1 MDKVNNWFQNR
12 RAKTKQDA
20 KKAAGQNLLLQQQA
34 ANNQANYSSSDSET
48 SPAFSSPEYLNMMQ
62 QCTTET
68 RLPNGLGLSQI
79 QHVQEQHNYQN
90 MHFIDTSA
98 GAEPYN
104 NFATHQMPPDMF
116 DSPQE
121 MQRRTLTQ
129 EQFDAFAQCAAM
141 NGANYDLLQTG
152 FSGDQ
157 AVMNQVFPELQHPD
171 IKQQQSFVYQ
181 GEVPPSVSSYDSSI
195 PSTTAEPPMPPF
207 PSSNSIQ
214 DRTNFSSSSSDW
226 TNSRSSSV
234 AGSYHEEPFAQM
246 STPQQP
252 PSVTTS
258 QWQPGQSV
266 PVDFNALNEEFRQA
280 AASARQHPQHPQ
292 SHEQPLAFP
301 ADEAFVRRDS
311 HTSTMLAQS
320 MSNVGIHTP
329 QPVQQGTFKSPAP
342 PTSIAARRQRPG
354 PLNLGRAALRSQSYS
369 GAAQPAS
376 PGQMQPTSAAG
387 GVHPLRRIR
396 STNIVNG
403 VAQGRVQKSLPG
415 SAQRSPL
422 NWTFADSINS
432 PISLRNTSNQAS
444 GNLAPPTPMSPSEFS
459 RADQPRPIP
468 SWHSSSHISRQPS
481 ISESELEH
489 GGSIPPSISVPP
501 PNFSSPPHTPLYHQQ
516 SVMQTRVGH
525 NVITENTP
533 PQSAPASQQCFP
545 VNSFSISETQMPPPP
560 QQTQA
565 PIQQPMPEPAQLH
578 QQQFTNVFVS
588 DQQFQTSSTTPS
600 STPYIIPTSGITMNY
615 SQSVPLVDSNGDTM
629 QYVPMSQAQMMPQIP
644 AQHVVAQQP
653 VQHVP
658 YAMFNPGSTIA
669 GIQTTS
675 QLLKHQP
682 PQPATEFFV
691 HEYNPPQDVKLATTP
706 RKHPVET
713 GPKNYIFANQT
724 PEHFAEKGKKGT
736 ETKAGTA
743 SNSPASSIGAAS
755 S

>member
-1 MDKVNNWFQNR
+1 
-12 RAKTKQDA
+12 
-20 KKAAGQNLLLQQQA
+20 
-34 ANNQANYSSSDSET
+34 
-48 SPAFSSPEYLNMMQ
+48 MMQ

-403 VAQGRVQKSLPG
+403 VAQGRVQKSCQALL
-415 SAQRSPL
+415 SAPHLTGPL
-422 NWTFADSINS
+422 RTPSTRQFRYAIPQIKPAAISHHQPRCHQANS
-432 PISLRNTSNQAS
+432 LVRI
-444 GNLAPPTPMSPSEFS
+444 NLAQSQAGIRLVTLAASLVLARASSSMAVQSRLLSRSHRRISPHHLTRRFITS
-459 RADQPRPIP
+459 RASCKPASDIMLSPKTHRRNLLLLHNSVSRSTLSRFRRRRCLPR
-468 SWHSSSHISRQPS
+468 HSKHRLQ
-481 ISESELEH
+481 
-489 GGSIPPSISVPP
+489 
-501 PNFSSPPHTPLYHQQ
+501 FSSPCLNPHNY
-516 SVMQTRVGH
+516 
-525 NVITENTP
+525 I
-533 PQSAPASQQCFP
+533 
-545 VNSFSISETQMPPPP
+545 NSNSRMS
-560 QQTQA
+560 
-565 PIQQPMPEPAQLH
+565 
-578 QQQFTNVFVS
+578 S
-588 DQQFQTSSTTPS
+588 YQTSNSKHQVP
-600 STPYIIPTSGITMNY
+600 PHHRLHTS
-615 SQSVPLVDSNGDTM
+615 
-629 QYVPMSQAQMMPQIP
+629 
-644 AQHVVAQQP
+644 
-653 VQHVP
+653 
-658 YAMFNPGSTIA
+658 
-669 GIQTTS
+669 S
-675 QLLKHQP
+675 QL
-682 PQPATEFFV
+682 
-691 HEYNPPQDVKLATTP
+691 
-706 RKHPVET
+706 
-713 GPKNYIFANQT
+713 
-724 PEHFAEKGKKGT
+724 PE
-736 ETKAGTA
+736 
-743 SNSPASSIGAAS
+743 SP
-755 S
+755 